1 MLECYGSFC
10 NAELLDPNGCLAKA
24 LRWLRRW
31 VGMPLALAVL
41 LLIGQRIC
49 TSWATIQTTLSQIRL
64 GWFLA
69 GMGVTAL
76 SITLL
81 GWNWIS
87 ILASRG
93 IQVCCP
99 SALAFYLLT
108 NLARYLPGGIWHFAG
123 RTAWLVEQGC
133 KLRSAI
139 ESLILEQ
146 TMVLASAGAIGFS
159 LLGLAGRTAL
169 VGGLGIGAEITLVLL
184 AGIATGWRLPYKGL
198 SYRLRGEIRRWAL
211 LALSYNLFWII
222 NGFSTICLSAAI
234 VGWERMSPLVCIDLI
249 GQTALSWAA
258 GYVVL
263 FIPGGWGVREATFIY
278 LLSSNF
284 SGDMVIILPAL
295 SRLAQILT
303 ESVYGAIFPPVWRL
317 VEKKG
322 EAVKSYPR

>member
-1 MLECYGSFC
+1 MLECYGSSYS
-10 NAELLDPNGCLAKA
+10 ADLLGPNGRLSRT

-31 VGMPLALAVL
+31 VGMPLAFAML
-41 LLIGQRIC
+41 LLIGQRIYAE
-49 TSWATIQTTLSQIRL
+49 WATIQTIVSQIRP

-69 GMGVTAL
+69 AIGVIAL

-93 IQVCCP
+93 IQVYWP

-123 RTAWLVEQGC
+123 RTAWLAEQGY
-133 KLRSAI
+133 KLRSGV

-159 LLGLAGRTAL
+159 LLGLADHTAL
-169 VGGLGIGAEITLVLL
+169 MGGLGIGAEITLVLL
-184 AGIATGWRLPYKGL
+184 AGIAVGWRTPHKGF
-198 SYRLRGEIRRWAL
+198 SYRLRREIYRWAL
-211 LALSYNLFWII
+211 LVLIYNLFWII

-234 VGWERMSPLVCIDLI
+234 VGWERMSPFIVHLV

-263 FIPGGWGVREATFIY
+263 FVPGGWGIREVTFIH
-278 LLSSNF
+278 LLSYNF
-284 SGDMVIILPAL
+284 SGDIVIILPVL

-303 ESVYGAIFPPVWRL
+303 ELVYGAIFPTVWQL
-317 VEKKG
+317 VEKK
-322 EAVKSYPR
+322 R

>member
-1 MLECYGSFC
+1 M
-10 NAELLDPNGCLAKA
+10 LDPNGRLPKI

-31 VGMPLALAVL
+31 VGIPLALAVL
-41 LLIGQRIC
+41 LLIGQQIC
-49 TSWATIQTTLSQIRL
+49 TGWTTIQTTVSQIRV

-93 IQVCCP
+93 IQACWP

-133 KLRSAI
+133 KLRGAI

-146 TMVLASAGAIGFS
+146 AMVLASAGAIGFS
-159 LLGLAGRTAL
+159 LLGLAGRMAL
-169 VGGLGIGAEITLVLL
+169 VGGLGIGAEIMLVLL
-184 AGIATGWRLPYKGL
+184 AGIAVGWRPSHKGF
-198 SYRLRGEIRRWAL
+198 SYGLRGEIWRWTL
-211 LALSYNLFWII
+211 LVLSYDLFWII

-234 VGWERMSPLVCIDLI
+234 VGWERMTPFICVDLV

-263 FIPGGWGVREATFIY
+263 FVPGGWGVREATFIY
-278 LLSSNF
+278 LLSYNF
-284 SGDMVIILPAL
+284 SGDIVVILPVL

-317 VEKKG
+317 VERKRKR
-322 EAVKSYPR
+322 VKSYPQ